1 MLSQPGLYVHLPWC
15 VKKCPYCD
23 FNSHPLKA
31 EHDLDQYVEALGE
44 DFASQSLDQAFAT
57 VFFGGGTPSLFQ
69 AHHFTDILSRASLS
83 KDAEIT
89 MEANPGTTEH
99 ANFDGYLNAGIN
111 RLSIGAQSFHNP
123 LLKALGRIHNA
134 SETHRAFRDARASG
148 FENINIDL
156 MWGLPNQTVDQCLE
170 DLRTAIELD
179 PEHISWYQLTLE
191 PKTEFA
197 RRPPILPVEDHLA
210 AMETQG
216 LALLDSHGYGRYEVS
231 AFSKTGRQCKHNL
244 NYWRFGDYAGVGAGA
259 HGKQSLAEE
268 VVRTQK
274 PHQPRLF
281 QADPAKTILQRVTE
295 ADLFFEFM
303 LNALRLTDG
312 VTTQTFKSATR
323 LPIDVLQPIWSSLV
337 EQSLMREDRIATTPL
352 GYRYLDTVVSSFL
365 PASSDT
371 Q

>member
-1 MLSQPGLYVHLPWC
+1 
-15 VKKCPYCD
+15 
-23 FNSHPLKA
+23 
-31 EHDLDQYVEALGE
+31 
-44 DFASQSLDQAFAT
+44 
-57 VFFGGGTPSLFQ
+57 
-69 AHHFTDILSRASLS
+69 
-83 KDAEIT
+83 
-89 MEANPGTTEH
+89 
-99 ANFDGYLNAGIN
+99 
-111 RLSIGAQSFHNP
+111 
-123 LLKALGRIHNA
+123 
-134 SETHRAFRDARASG
+134 
-148 FENINIDL
+148 
-156 MWGLPNQTVDQCLE
+156 LE